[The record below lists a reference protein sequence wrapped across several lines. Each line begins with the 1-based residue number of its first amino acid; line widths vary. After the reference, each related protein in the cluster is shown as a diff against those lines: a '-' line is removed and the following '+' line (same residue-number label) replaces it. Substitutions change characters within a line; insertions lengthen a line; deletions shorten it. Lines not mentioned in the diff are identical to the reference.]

1 MVAYQAILEPGDT
14 FLGMALDQGGHLTHG
29 HPLNFSGQFYRPI
42 AYGVRREDE
51 RLDLDQLAEL
61 AREHQPKMIMVG
73 ASAYPRLYP
82 SAEIRQIAD
91 EVGAKVVTDIAHVAG
106 LVAGG
111 AIPSPVPHSDIVTTT
126 THKTLRGPRGG
137 LILWNQKAYGKAL
150 NRITFPGIQGG
161 PMMHT
166 IAAKAVCFREALDP
180 SFAEYARQIVAN
192 ARALAEALMELGLP
206 AGFRRDRQPSR
217 AGGRGGPGDH
227 RPRRRSGH
235 GDRGDHREQEH
246 HPLRSREA
254 DDRERH
260 PSGYGGA
267 HHPGGMRE
275 VEMAEVAR
283 LMDAALRSAGDE
295 AGLARIAAEVAELA
309 SGFPLYVTPAG

>member
-1 MVAYQAILEPGDT
+1 
-14 FLGMALDQGGHLTHG
+14 
-29 HPLNFSGQFYRPI
+29 
-42 AYGVRREDE
+42 
-51 RLDLDQLAEL
+51 
-61 AREHQPKMIMVG
+61 MIMVG

-111 AIPSPVPHSDIVTTT
+111 AIPSPVPYSDIVTTT

-137 LILWNQKAYGKAL
+137 LVLWNEKAYGRAL

-180 SFAEYARQIVAN
+180 SFADYARQIVAN
-192 ARALAEALMELGLP
+192 ARALAEALTGL
-206 AGFRRDRQPSR
+206 GFRLVSGGTDNHLVLVDVGARGITGRDAELAMET
-217 AGGRGGPGDH
+217 AGITANKNTIPFD
-227 RPRRRSGH
+227 PEKPMIASGIRL
-235 GDRGDHREQEH
+235 GTAALTTR
-246 HPLRSREA
+246 
-254 DDRERH
+254 
-260 PSGYGGA
+260 
-267 HHPGGMRE
+267 GMRE
-275 VEMAEVAR
+275 SEMAEVAR

-295 AGLARIAAEVAELA
+295 AALARIAGEVAELA
-309 SGFPLYVTPAG
+309 SGFPLYVSPAA